1 MRAAAVRLPA
11 GRWGRSV
18 ARKKTLQTD
27 FSAGQLAREI
37 HNRRDTR
44 QYDKGAQSLL
54 NGQALIGGGNRRR
67 PGTLKQARHSSEF
80 RVVSFIYDQ
89 DTMYVLAFGW
99 GTLHVYLPDGELIDT
114 ITGAPWTG
122 DIWREMDYCQ
132 IGNVVFLTH
141 RAMMCQVVRD
151 TPTSWSFTDIPW
163 STTVSGRV
171 KQPHFKVAPDDIT
184 ITPSALS
191 GSITLTLS
199 SPGWWDA
206 GHVGTHVRILD
217 REIAITAVTSATVA
231 TGTVLD
237 PLRPYQDLTVSSSA
251 GFAVDEVV
259 EAENTGA
266 RGVICSIPD
275 GTSIIV
281 AVIENL
287 TKFTAEGLIGPNITT
302 TIASVADASPAA
314 VNDWT
319 EQAFSPI
326 NGYADCVVV
335 HRSRLLFGGGGA
347 VPNGVA
353 GSSLT
358 DIFDFDI
365 GDASD
370 ADGFYETIGDST
382 ATAVTQMHSEEQ
394 LLLATDN
401 GPYYV
406 PESDSSPFRPSAL
419 AFNHFGGTWKASRI
433 RNVHYDGGV
442 IYTSGSTVIKLMPTG
457 DLRRAWDA
465 RELSYLV
472 GPLLSNIV
480 DVCAVDNFGGGDERF
495 CLFANGDGTAALMLL
510 VDREEIRSFMP
521 WSTDGKFKSFCALPG
536 KIYACV
542 ERVADDATVYQLEM
556 FDHSLTV
563 DGAVRG
569 SDLAAMAAEIGVTS
583 PHVLTESGSYL
594 GTYPLTLATVPAG
607 PYVMGLNFSRQIETL
622 PPEIEDQE
630 GSHAGEPMW
639 INEAYIHVLESYL
652 FRVDGHTL
660 SPYLPGDDYSL
671 PTPSRTGWQRFT
683 MLGWSTDPK
692 VTITQPLPLPLT
704 VLGLKNTVVY

>member
-44 QYDKGAQSLL
+44 QYDKGARLL
-54 NGQALIGGGNRRR
+54 RNGQALIGGGDRRR
-67 PGTLKQARHSSEF
+67 PGLVKQARRSSEF
-80 RVVSFIYDQ
+80 RLEAFVYDK
-89 DTMYVLAFGW
+89 DTRYNIAFGW
-99 GTLHVYLPDGELIDT
+99 GTLDVYLLGGELVAS

-132 IGNVVFLTH
+132 QGNVILLTH
-141 RAMMCQVVRD
+141 RAMMCKVVRD
-151 TPTSWSFTDIPW
+151 TPTSWSVGDFPW
-163 STTVSGRV
+163 STTVSGRI

-184 ITPSALS
+184 ITPSALT
-191 GSITLTLS
+191 GSITLELS
-199 SPGWWDA
+199 DDWWVA
-206 GHVGTHVRILD
+206 AHVGTHIRILD
-217 REIAITAVTSATVA
+217 REVEITAVTDGTTA

-237 PLRPYQDLTVSSSA
+237 TLRPYQDLTVTSSA
-251 GFAVDEVV
+251 GFQVDEVI
-259 EAENTGA
+259 EGENTGA

-287 TKFTAEGLIGPNITT
+287 TKFTAEGLIGPNVTT
-302 TIASVADASPAA
+302 TIGSVADASPAA

-319 EQAFSPI
+319 EQAFSPVH
-326 NGYADCVVV
+326 GYADCIEIHRNRV
-335 HRSRLLFGGGGA
+335 HLAGGQA
-347 VPNGVA
+347 VPNGHA
-353 GSSLT
+353 GSTLG

-365 GDASD
+365 GDGSD
-370 ADGFYETIGDST
+370 ADGFYETVGDASATTIVQLHST
-382 ATAVTQMHSEEQ
+382 EQ
-394 LLLATDN
+394 LLLLTDR

-406 PESDSSPFRPSAL
+406 PESDSTPFRPSAL
-419 AFNHFGGTWKASRI
+419 AYNHFGDTWETSG
-433 RNVHYDGGV
+433 VHSSDSDGGV
-442 IYTSGSTVIKLMPTG
+442 IWTAGSAIIKATPTG
-457 DLRRAWDA
+457 DLRRAWTA
-465 RELSYLV
+465 REIQYLA
-472 GPLLSNIV
+472 GDMLSNMV
-480 DVCAVDNFGGGDERF
+480 DSCFVNNFGGDERF
-495 CLFANGDGTAALMLL
+495 GIFVNDDGTAACMMLI
-510 VDREEIRSFMP
+510 DEEEIRNFRP
-521 WSTDGKFKSFCALPG
+521 WITDGSFKSLCSHPG
-536 KIYACV
+536 KVYACI
-542 ERVADDATVYQLEM
+542 ERVIGGATVYQLEM